1 MTFPASRT
9 RCTFEPERLSVP
21 VSNDAISR
29 LLAAALG
36 FERLTTSRTLPH
48 IPGPRDLGRALK
60 LSVHADAW
68 QAGQILVP
76 CSQCKASSCSGS
88 AGRKRK
94 TLGCFGGPDR
104 DRTDDLFHA
113 MEARSQLRHRPTL
126 GSATLLLSLLSPDS
140 SNPAPRAFFV
150 SSRVYLAARKC
161 AALARRVYPRFR
173 AASGQ

>member
-1 MTFPASRT
+1 MDLIGTELMTFPAGRT

-88 AGRKRK
+88 AGRKRMS
-94 TLGCFGGPDR
+94 LGCLVEQEVSEPFSTAEFPSTTPIGVQTGPIFPLPVMR
-104 DRTDDLFHA
+104 PECVNECIGDL
-113 MEARSQLRHRPTL
+113 S
-126 GSATLLLSLLSPDS
+126 
-140 SNPAPRAFFV
+140 FV
-150 SSRVYLAARKC
+150 QSEYR
-161 AALARRVYPRFR
+161 
-173 AASGQ
+173 